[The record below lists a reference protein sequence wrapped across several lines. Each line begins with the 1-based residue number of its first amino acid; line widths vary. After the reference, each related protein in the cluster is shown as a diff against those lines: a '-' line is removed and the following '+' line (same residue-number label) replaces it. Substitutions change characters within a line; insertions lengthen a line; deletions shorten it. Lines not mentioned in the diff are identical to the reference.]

1 MNAVEVMLPLINH
14 YADDIRIAVAQSL
27 PLCAKSGVEALKK
40 QGQDPRTFV
49 VPFFAQV
56 LTPLLSAIAEEGDSR
71 AIPTPI
77 RAILTPIRAILTP
90 IRAILTPIRAIPT
103 PICAILTPIRAILTP
118 VRAVLGDMEV
128 LQEQLQA
135 LGDLLE
141 NGGERCLSTD
151 EQKKQVCSVMITIL
165 QEILASREARH
176 AANAA
181 DAEDLDD
188 EALEALQVDEHRIAI
203 LLNGNYVHTR

>member
-1 MNAVEVMLPLINH
+1 MAQQQEPWPKDSPITENEMRTCTEVMNRLH
-14 YADDIRIAVAQSL
+14 KADKRFKLFDAPNCREL
-27 PLCAKSGVEALKK
+27 RK
-40 QGQDPRTFV
+40 
-49 VPFFAQV
+49 
-56 LTPLLSAIAEEGDSR
+56 
-71 AIPTPI
+71 
-77 RAILTPIRAILTP
+77 
-90 IRAILTPIRAIPT
+90 
-103 PICAILTPIRAILTP
+103 
-118 VRAVLGDMEV
+118 
-128 LQEQLQA
+128 A
-135 LGDLLE
+135 LGPFSRHQQDAMF
-141 NGGERCLSTD
+141 GGEGRTEY